1 VGSATTQALAATTA
15 ALNAASGVDLD
26 TARELFAAA
35 RIVGDSPQ
43 LSGALAD
50 PAAAPAARSRVVS
63 DVFGAA
69 FGPTALS
76 LLTTAVEQRWSSASQ
91 LLDGIEE
98 LAVRAAAISAP
109 GVDVDGE
116 LFSAAR
122 LVAENPEIELALGS
136 RLGDDTAK
144 GALIRTLLRG
154 RASEATILIV
164 SSLVQQPRERRV
176 RQLLSQAMDLVAD
189 QRGSIVATVVTAAP
203 LNQTQ
208 SDRLSAVLTQR
219 YGKKVGLNAVIDPS
233 VVGGLRVQ
241 IADDVIDASVAA
253 RLSDLR
259 QRLAG

>member
-1 VGSATTQALAATTA
+1 MGSATTQALAATTTALEA
-15 ALNAASGVDLD
+15 APSVDLD

-35 RIVGDSPQ
+35 RIVGGSPQ

-50 PAAAPAARSRVVS
+50 PSASRVARSRVVT

-69 FGPTALS
+69 FGKTTLS

-91 LLDGIEE
+91 LVDGIEE

-116 LFSAAR
+116 LFSASR
-122 LVAENPEIELALGS
+122 LVADNPEIELALGS

-144 GALIRTLLRG
+144 GALIETLLRG
-154 RASEATILIV
+154 RASDATILIV

-203 LNQTQ
+203 LKPAQ
-208 SDRLSAVLTQR
+208 SERLSAVLTKR
-219 YGKKVGLNAVIDPS
+219 YGKKVGLNAVIDP
-233 VVGGLRVQ
+233 
-241 IADDVIDASVAA
+241 
-253 RLSDLR
+253 
-259 QRLAG
+259 